1 MAGFTLI
8 IHYKMGVLK
17 TQVIEH
23 FTRDFRKE
31 LGHQWWC
38 WWVPVGRLRRAPKEL
53 RTVSDGCVLAA
64 VHSVH
69 WRDSAWC
76 CWVAGDE
83 VLPGDCHISILLLDL
98 VVRCCCIPCCC
109 CYCSRSV
116 VAGIPAA
123 ARAAAVV
130 AGSAG
135 SDWSLLSAAV
145 PACCSVSLL
154 VAVTCCCCCCS
165 QSRAGLFPRGCCCCW
180 AAVTLCRH

>member
-1 MAGFTLI
+1 MVLVGPCGAASAGPKRAA
-8 IHYKMGVLK
+8 HS
-17 TQVIEH
+17 
-23 FTRDFRKE
+23 
-31 LGHQWWC
+31 
-38 WWVPVGRLRRAPKEL
+38 LRRVCFGRSPL
-53 RTVSDGCVLAA
+53 
-64 VHSVH
+64 

-76 CWVAGDE
+76 CRVAGDE
-83 VLPGDCHISILLLDL
+83 LLPGDCHISILLLDL

-123 ARAAAVV
+123 AREAAVV
-130 AGSAG
+130 AGNAG

-145 PACCSVSLL
+145 PARCSVSLL

-180 AAVTLCRH
+180 AAVTLRGH